1 MNNYLGKLAQT
12 TKTVEQYL
20 QEIPDP
26 VIRAQAL
33 KNLWKEYG
41 QEWALSLPLAL
52 GRAFLWTRSAE
63 GYKYWYE
70 IWLQLGGVPKTEKV

>member
-1 MNNYLGKLAQT
+1 MTNYLGKLLQH
-12 TKTVEQYL
+12 TKTVEQHL

-26 VIRAQAL
+26 EIRAAAL

-41 QEWALSLPLAL
+41 TEWAVSLPAAL

-63 GYKYWYE
+63 GYKYWLMYGYS
-70 IWLQLGGVPKTEKV
+70 WAVCLKKL